1 LIQRVGLE
9 HPGKRSEIG
18 LQRLSREHEGG
29 YVSENRSRLA
39 VVTGASSG
47 IGAATARALA
57 GGGFEVALGA
67 RRVNRIEKLAAEIG
81 GQARFLDVTDSGSIE
96 EFASWTE
103 SLGGASVLVNN
114 AGGAKGL
121 EPVAEMVEEN
131 WRWMFETNVLSVG
144 LMTRALLPQI
154 RRSANGHVVIIGSAA
169 GVEAYPG
176 GSGYNAA
183 KFAVHAIKE
192 NLRLELLG
200 EDVRVTEI
208 LPGAAETE
216 FGLVRFGGDEE
227 RAEAPYKGI
236 TPLTADDVAECVR
249 WAVTLPPHVN
259 VDRIDVKPV
268 RQAGVARFVRDA

>member
-1 LIQRVGLE
+1 M
-9 HPGKRSEIG
+9 
-18 LQRLSREHEGG
+18 
-29 YVSENRSRLA
+29 SENRSRLA
-39 VVTGASSG
+39 VVTGASAG

-57 GGGFEVALGA
+57 GAGFEVALGA
-67 RRVNRIEKLAAEIG
+67 RRVDRIEKLAAEIA
-81 GQARFLDVTDSGSIE
+81 GQAKFLDVTDSGSIE
-96 EFASWTE
+96 EFAAWTE

-131 WRWMFETNVLSVG
+131 WRWMFETNVLSIG
-144 LMTRALLPQI
+144 LMTKALLPQI
-154 RRSANGHVVIIGSAA
+154 RRSGNGHVMIIGSVA
-169 GVEAYPG
+169 GVETYPG

-183 KFAVHAIKE
+183 KFGAHAIKE

-208 LPGAAETE
+208 LPGAVETE

-227 RAEAPYKGI
+227 KAKAPFKGI
-236 TPLTADDVAECVR
+236 TPLTDDDVAECVR

-259 VDRIDVKPV
+259 VDRIDVRPV
-268 RQAGVARFVRDA
+268 RQAGVARFVREA

>member
-1 LIQRVGLE
+1 M
-9 HPGKRSEIG
+9 
-18 LQRLSREHEGG
+18 
-29 YVSENRSRLA
+29 SENRSRLA
-39 VVTGASSG
+39 VVTGASAG

-57 GGGFEVALGA
+57 GAGFEVALGA
-67 RRVNRIEKLAAEIG
+67 RRVDRIEELAAEVG
-81 GQARFLDVTDSGSIE
+81 GQARFLDVTDSGSVE

-131 WRWMFETNVLSVG
+131 WRWMFETNVLSIG
-144 LMTRALLPQI
+144 LMTKALLPQI
-154 RRSANGHVVIIGSAA
+154 RRSGNGHIVIIGSAA

-183 KFAVHAIKE
+183 KFAAHAIKE

-208 LPGAAETE
+208 LPGAVRTE
-216 FGLVRFGGDEE
+216 FGLVRFGDEE

-236 TPLTADDVAECVR
+236 MPLTADDVAECVR

-268 RQAGVARFVRDA
+268 RQAGVARFVRDV

>member
-1 LIQRVGLE
+1 M
-9 HPGKRSEIG
+9 
-18 LQRLSREHEGG
+18 
-29 YVSENRSRLA
+29 
-39 VVTGASSG
+39 
-47 IGAATARALA
+47 
-57 GGGFEVALGA
+57 ALGA
-67 RRVNRIEKLAAEIG
+67 RRVHRIEKLAAEIG

-200 EDVRVTEI
+200 EDVVTEI

-216 FGLVRFGGDEE
+216 FGLVRFGATRRGPRRRT
-227 RAEAPYKGI
+227 RASRHSPRTTSPSA
-236 TPLTADDVAECVR
+236 
-249 WAVTLPPHVN
+249 
-259 VDRIDVKPV
+259 
-268 RQAGVARFVRDA
+268 

>member
-1 LIQRVGLE
+1 M
-9 HPGKRSEIG
+9 
-18 LQRLSREHEGG
+18 
-29 YVSENRSRLA
+29 SENRSRLA

-57 GGGFEVALGA
+57 AAGFEVALGA
-67 RRVNRIEKLAAEIG
+67 RRVDRIEKLAAEIG
-81 GQARFLDVTDSGSIE
+81 GQARFLDVTDSGSVE

-131 WRWMFETNVLSVG
+131 WRWMFETNVLSIG

-154 RRSANGHVVIIGSAA
+154 RHSANGHVVIIGSAA
-169 GVEAYPG
+169 GVETYPG

-183 KFAVHAIKE
+183 KFAAHAIKE

-200 EDVRVTEI
+200 EDVRITEI
-208 LPGAAETE
+208 LPGAVETE

-227 RAEAPYKGI
+227 RAETPYKGI
-236 TPLTADDVAECVR
+236 TPLTAEDVAECVR
-249 WAVTLPPHVN
+249 WAVSLPAHVN

-268 RQAGVARFVRDA
+268 RQAGVARFVREA

>member
-1 LIQRVGLE
+1 M
-9 HPGKRSEIG
+9 
-18 LQRLSREHEGG
+18 
-29 YVSENRSRLA
+29 SENRSRLA
-39 VVTGASSG
+39 VITGASSG

-57 GGGFEVALGA
+57 GAGFEVALGA
-67 RRVNRIEKLAAEIG
+67 RRVDRIEKLAAEIA
-81 GQARFLDVTDSGSIE
+81 GQAKFLDVTDSGSIE
-96 EFASWTE
+96 EFAAWTE

-131 WRWMFETNVLSVG
+131 WRWMFETNVLSIG
-144 LMTRALLPQI
+144 LMTKALLPQI
-154 RRSANGHVVIIGSAA
+154 RRSGNGHVMIIGSVA
-169 GVEAYPG
+169 GVETYPG

-183 KFAVHAIKE
+183 KFGAHAIKE

-208 LPGAAETE
+208 LPGAVETE

-227 RAEAPYKGI
+227 KAKAPFKGI
-236 TPLTADDVAECVR
+236 TPLTDDDVAECVR

-259 VDRIDVKPV
+259 VDRIDVRPV
-268 RQAGVARFVRDA
+268 RQAGVARFVREA